1 MSVNIVQAVKEN
13 LFLLG
18 TKLRNYKEIRKGFN
32 IQKCSMF
39 IICRLPCRFGEI
51 TNEISALKTKNALNY
66 KCVTLLLPLL
76 DLNQ

>member
-1 MSVNIVQAVKEN
+1 
-13 LFLLG
+13 
-18 TKLRNYKEIRKGFN
+18 
-32 IQKCSMF
+32 MF

-51 TNEISALKTKNALNY
+51 TNEILALKTKNALNY

>member
-1 MSVNIVQAVKEN
+1 MSVNIVQAVKVY

-32 IQKCSMF
+32 IQKCSMLM
-39 IICRLPCRFGEI
+39 ICRLPFRFGEI